1 MSYGVSDFVGG
12 IASRRVAAL
21 RVVIISY
28 PVALV
33 VLVAAAAPLG
43 GTMSTPAVV
52 WGLLSGVGQ
61 AFGVWWFY
69 AALGLGPISVVSPLT
84 AILVAGLPVGVGLAL
99 GERPSAL
106 AGVGV
111 VLALIAVVLVSREA
125 SDEPLARREFGPDEP
140 LARREFGPDEPLAR
154 REFGPD
160 EDVRPHRF
168 TMKVA
173 WLTVGAGVAF
183 GMNFVILDQIPTEA
197 KLWPLVL
204 GRVAATV
211 IVLAAA
217 LATANLARIRGV
229 PLRLALLAG
238 VLDAVATVTSL
249 LALQASLLSLAGVL
263 IALYPA
269 ATVLLAI
276 VVLRERVTSWQAI
289 GMVLALSA
297 VALITA
303 G

>member
-69 AALGLGPISVVSPLT
+69 AALGAGPISVVSPLT

-111 VLALIAVVLVSREA
+111 VLALVAVVLVSREA
-125 SDEPLARREFGPDEP
+125 S
-140 LARREFGPDEPLAR
+140 
-154 REFGPD
+154 D

-183 GMNFVILDQIPTEA
+183 GMNFVILDQIPVEA

-289 GMVLALSA
+289 GMVLALLA